1 MFSQLICENKDFL
14 RSLANS
20 KSERRYQKLL
30 RKADT
35 SQLLSIVEICLNIV
49 KSRFNLNTR
58 QKNRL
63 LPHAEF
69 IRKMS
74 RARSE
79 RGVRKVLRQK
89 GEGIGVFAALLTP
102 VLMELARA
110 ISIKAY
116 QNNSNQP

>member
-14 RSLANS
+14 RSLALT
-20 KSERRYQKLL
+20 KSERRNRKIL

-63 LPHAEF
+63 LPHVEF

-89 GEGIGVFAALLTP
+89 GGGVGVFAALLTP
-102 VLMELARA
+102 VLIELARA

-116 QNNSNQP
+116 QNNSNQI

>member
-116 QNNSNQP
+116 QNNSNQS